1 MRHRW
6 TKQKSLTPTRRQLSQ
21 LRVNVWYLNTPEK
34 SNRYPDLKKVDKLSK
49 EVQKSRIAAAMQANG
64 VELERDLH
72 SDLSGIM
79 NEMTKKVHEE
89 HPDGFRHIFWGSTA
103 GNLGNQ

>member
-1 MRHRW
+1 M
-6 TKQKSLTPTRRQLSQ
+6 
-21 LRVNVWYLNTPEK
+21 
-34 SNRYPDLKKVDKLSK
+34 
-49 EVQKSRIAAAMQANG
+49 RIAAAIQANG

-89 HPDGFRHIFWGSTA
+89 HPDGFRRIFWDQQLAALET
-103 GNLGNQ
+103 NNPKQLR